1 MKKGRSFRYSNL
13 RNAMLNHKLTRTKSA
28 KCLDE
33 RKTPKQEYKINY
45 NNANNI
51 NNITKNTNTKDIS
64 PLNSLDL
71 DFNIKNESEL
81 ADKIYKANQLKIK
94 ESEIEDEEIN
104 SLNEQIRTIMLKN
117 YKIQKNI
124 ENQLNMR
131 IYYEKNQN
139 SIAAYIND
147 LNNKFRNYNSTINQ
161 YESKINKIRRENK
174 QLQNEYDIKIE
185 KIDKENEKL
194 KKRIRDRIELYMYQ
208 KGQIIEKSAKTENIK
223 KEIQIQN
230 DTINERIDLN
240 KKKVCNLEDKY
251 DELVKKIINMKV
263 NCEDQK
269 LKDMID
275 NNLNNIEESGRK
287 IIKKEEEKKKEAAD
301 IQNKIDNCKL
311 NNDELLFEIK
321 ELNDQYQ
328 KLIKNRDNSKD
339 KDKYKKTRYSFH
351 STTYKT
357 LSNTMKYSQTD
368 NKFK

>member
-1 MKKGRSFRYSNL
+1 
-13 RNAMLNHKLTRTKSA
+13 MLNRKLTKTKSA
-28 KCLDE
+28 NWIEE
-33 RKTPKQEYKINY
+33 RKTPKQEYKINC

-51 NNITKNTNTKDIS
+51 NNIKKNTNIKDFS

-71 DFNIKNESEL
+71 DFNIKNESEIEL

-124 ENQLNMR
+124 ENQLNLR

-147 LNNKFRNYNSTINQ
+147 LNNKFRNYDSTIEQ

-194 KKRIRDRIELYMYQ
+194 RKRIRDRIELYMYQ

-223 KEIQIQN
+223 KEIQMQN

-240 KKKVCNLEDKY
+240 KKKVGNLEDKY

-287 IIKKEEEKKKEAAD
+287 IIKKEDEKKKEALD
-301 IQNKIDNCKL
+301 IKNKIDNCKI

-328 KLIKNRDNSKD
+328 KLIKSQDNSKD
-339 KDKYKKTRYSFH
+339 KDKKTRYSFH

-357 LSNTMKYSQTD
+357 LSNTMKYSQTE